1 MPSLPFTIRLFASSL
16 AAFRAVAVARQAR
29 PTALLAL
36 QGTFLN
42 RLRLM
47 ILLAV
52 VVLLIALAFPF
63 GGTYIT
69 ELMSRGNLPA
79 TGTPGNIL
87 LRYGLSYP
95 CRPSE
100 FELIEQIKAIPVV
113 QVLAPMMFADL
124 PAPAFGKW
132 PPAHECWLITFFNIT

>member
-1 MPSLPFTIRLFASSL
+1 
-16 AAFRAVAVARQAR
+16 
-29 PTALLAL
+29 LLAL

-42 RLRLM
+42 RIRLK

-69 ELMSRGNLPA
+69 EPMSRDKLPA
-79 TGTPGNIL
+79 TGTTGDAFL
-87 LRYGLSYP
+87 FRQLRYS

-100 FELIEQIKAIPVV
+100 FELIEQIEA
-113 QVLAPMMFADL
+113 VLFVLMPSPML
-124 PAPAFGKW
+124 LTNLSAPAFSQW
-132 PPAHECWLITFFNIT
+132 PPTHIGCPLTPTHIT